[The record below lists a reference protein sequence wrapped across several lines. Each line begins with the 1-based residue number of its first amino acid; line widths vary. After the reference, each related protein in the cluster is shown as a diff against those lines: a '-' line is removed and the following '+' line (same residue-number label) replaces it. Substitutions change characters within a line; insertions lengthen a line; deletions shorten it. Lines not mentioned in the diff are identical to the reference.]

1 MKKYI
6 TNPNMEFIPLDE
18 TEQVIHDNESGD
30 IHYLDEI
37 SGIILSQLAES
48 ITLDTLL
55 ERLLEMFDG
64 EPEEIRADTVEF
76 LEEMAAKN
84 VVLVTDDAQ

>member
-1 MKKYI
+1 
-6 TNPNMEFIPLDE
+6 MEFIPLDE

-84 VVLVTDDAQ
+84 VVLVTDDAK